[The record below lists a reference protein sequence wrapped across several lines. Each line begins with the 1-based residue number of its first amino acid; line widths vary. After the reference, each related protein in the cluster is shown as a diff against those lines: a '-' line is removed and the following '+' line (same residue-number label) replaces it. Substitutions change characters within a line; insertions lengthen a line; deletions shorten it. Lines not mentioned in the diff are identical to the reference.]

1 MHTGVSQPAAR
12 SGERK
17 EVQQCDSS
25 LRRLVFYVI
34 AFWAAITLNF
44 LLPRLMPGSP
54 LDGLLLRYGS
64 TIQNNP
70 DLIKQLKAS
79 LGSADEPI
87 WRAYPEYL
95 HNILT
100 GNLGMSTAQQVPV
113 TEIIRKTLPYSI
125 FLVGLR
131 VHPLVRDR
139 HLPRDAR
146 RLASRWD
153 HRPRRHAGADG
164 AAVVPGVLPQ
174 SRRRLLPRAEARLV
188 PDPARVLERHQSAA
202 TTGAFVAD
210 GFRHAQLPILVII
223 AISAGGW
230 LLGMR
235 NVMITTV
242 QEDYVTMAHAKGLKD
257 RKVMTGYAARNAILP
272 PLTGFAAFFASAVGG
287 LILVEVV
294 FSYPG
299 VGLTIQQA
307 ALGHDYPLV
316 QALLLVFAFTVL
328 LANFIMDC
336 VYVILDPR
344 VRAS

>member
-1 MHTGVSQPAAR
+1 VR
-12 SGERK
+12 FL
-17 EVQQCDSS
+17 

-34 AFWAAITLNF
+34 ALWAAITLNF

-54 LDGLLLRYGS
+54 LDGLIANYGEQIRS
-64 TIQNNP
+64 NP
-70 DLIKQLKAS
+70 QILQQLKAS

-87 WRAYPEYL
+87 WQAYPHYL
-95 HNILT
+95 QDIAT
-100 GNLGMSTAQQVPV
+100 GNFGHSFAKQAPV
-113 TEIIRKTLPYSI
+113 GVIIGNTLPWSI
-125 FLVGLR
+125 FLVGVGFLLSFIVGTTLGMLAAWR
-131 VHPLVRDR
+131 RGGITDNVATPVLMTLQSFPAFFLSLVAVYF
-139 HLPRDAR
+139 LGLKLGWFPIQ
-146 RLASRWD
+146 
-153 HRPRRHAGADG
+153 HAYSNDSN
-164 AAVVPGVLPQ
+164 PGVSWSFL
-174 SRRRLLPRAEARLV
+174 S
-188 PDPARVLERHQSAA
+188 DW
-202 TTGAFVAD
+202 
-210 GFRHAQLPILVII
+210 FRHAQLPILVII

-257 RKVMTGYAARNAILP
+257 RKVMRGYAARNAILP

>member
-1 MHTGVSQPAAR
+1 MRFIAR
-12 SGERK
+12 RF
-17 EVQQCDSS
+17 
-25 LRRLVFYVI
+25 VFYVI

-54 LDGLLLRYGS
+54 LDGLILRYG
-64 TIQNNP
+64 TAIQNNP
-70 DLIKQLKAS
+70 DLIKQLKAA
-79 LGSADEPI
+79 LGSEDEPI
-87 WRAYPEYL
+87 WAAYPAYL
-95 HNILT
+95 RDIVT
-100 GNLGMSTAQQVPV
+100 GDLGMSTAQQVPV
-113 TEIIRKTLPYSI
+113 TEIIRNTLPYSI
-125 FLVGLR
+125 FLVGCGFILSFLIGTFLGMLAAWHRGGITDR
-131 VHPLVRDR
+131 VGTPGLMALQSFPAFFLSLVAVYF
-139 HLPRDAR
+139 LGLKLGWFPIQ
-146 RLASRWD
+146 
-153 HRPRRHAGADG
+153 HAYSNDTE
-164 AAVVPGVLPQ
+164 VEY
-174 SRRRLLPRAEARLV
+174 SW
-188 PDPARVLERHQSAA
+188 H
-202 TTGAFVAD
+202 FVAD

-299 VGLTIQQA
+299 VGLTLQQA

-336 VYVILDPR
+336 VYAILDPR

>member
-1 MHTGVSQPAAR
+1 VR
-12 SGERK
+12 FI
-17 EVQQCDSS
+17 
-25 LRRLVFYVI
+25 LRRLAFYVI

-54 LDGLLLRYGS
+54 LDGLLLRFGS

-113 TEIIRKTLPYSI
+113 TEIIRTTLPYSI
-125 FLVGLR
+125 FLVGCGFILSFVIGTFLGMLAAWRRGGITDR
-131 VHPLVRDR
+131 VGTPGLMALQSFPAFFLSLVAVYF
-139 HLPRDAR
+139 LGLKLGWFPIQ
-146 RLASRWD
+146 
-153 HRPRRHAGADG
+153 HAYSNDTN
-164 AAVVPGVLPQ
+164 PGYNW
-174 SRRRLLPRAEARLV
+174 
-188 PDPARVLERHQSAA
+188 
-202 TTGAFVAD
+202 GFVAD